1 MKLLNYLIIT
11 FITIVILYS
20 CDTTTN
26 DNVVEVIAR
35 DFNFEV
41 VDEIPSGWTTFQFK
55 NLGHAEHFFLLNL
68 LPDTISFETYHNEV
82 TRPFDVVFDSLKAGK
97 SKAEAIGMLIE
108 MIPGWYF
115 TSVKSMGGIGIIDA
129 GKTAQ
134 VTLKLVPGTYAMECY
149 IKEQGVFHTALGM
162 IRSITVRED
171 VSQLEPP
178 KADIDI
184 TLTNYKIET
193 KGEVKKGNHTIA
205 VHFKEHPEVGL
216 GNDVHLIRMN
226 DTTDIDEVILWLDW
240 MNIKGLESPAPVE
253 FLGGVQEMPVGY
265 TAYFTADLIPDNYA
279 WISESSA
286 AKGMVKMFTVK

>member
-1 MKLLNYLIIT
+1 MKLLNYFIFT
-11 FITIVILYS
+11 FITVAILYS
-20 CDTTTN
+20 CDTSTN
-26 DNVVEVIAR
+26 YNVVEVIAR

-41 VDEIPSGWTTFQFK
+41 VDEIQSGWTTFQFE
-55 NLGHAEHFFLLNL
+55 NFGHTEHFFLLNL

-82 TRPFDVVFDSLKAGK
+82 TRPFDIVFDSLKAGK

-115 TSVKSMGGIGIIDA
+115 TSVKQMGGTGIIGV
-129 GKTAQ
+129 GKTTQ
-134 VTLKLVPGTYAMECY
+134 VTLKLAPGTYVMECY

-162 IRSITVRED
+162 IRPITVREE
-171 VSQLEPP
+171 VSDLEPP
-178 KADIDI
+178 KADMVI

-193 KGEVKKGNHTIA
+193 KGEVRTGKNTIA

-226 DTTDIDEVILWLDW
+226 DKTDIDDVIFWLDW

-253 FLGGVQEMPVGY
+253 FLGGTQEMPIGY
-265 TAYFTADLIPDNYA
+265 TSYFIVDLDPGNYA

-286 AKGMVKMFTVK
+286 AKGMFKMFNVK

>member
-1 MKLLNYLIIT
+1 MKLLNYIILT
-11 FITIVILYS
+11 FIALVILYS
-20 CDTTTN
+20 CDTSTN
-26 DNVVEVIAR
+26 DNVVKVIAR

-41 VDEIPSGWTTFQFK
+41 VDEIPSGWTTFQFD

-68 LPDTISFETYHNEV
+68 LPDTISFETYHNDV

-108 MIPGWYF
+108 MIPEWYF

-171 VSQLEPP
+171 VSPLEPP

-193 KGEVKKGNHTIA
+193 KGEVKTGKNTIA
-205 VHFKEHPEVGL
+205 VHFKEHPELGM

-253 FLGGVQEMPVGY
+253 FLGGTQEMPVGY
-265 TAYFTADLIPDNYA
+265 TSYFTVELEPGNYA

-286 AKGMVKMFTVK
+286 AKGMVEMFTVK